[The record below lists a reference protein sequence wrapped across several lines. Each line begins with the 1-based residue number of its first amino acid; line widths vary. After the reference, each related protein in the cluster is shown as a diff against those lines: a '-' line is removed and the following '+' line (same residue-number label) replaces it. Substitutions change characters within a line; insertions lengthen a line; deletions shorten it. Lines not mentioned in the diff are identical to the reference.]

1 MPREP
6 AESVEVA
13 RAVDGM
19 AQFPSTRLATGI
31 GAITREVMRRGAA
44 LITKHD
50 QPVMVLMSVERY
62 AQLEKVATPDLG
74 ALAQRFDALYAR
86 MQAPGTAERTLG
98 ALELATTK
106 PARRVRRRA

>member
-1 MPREP
+1 MSRE
-6 AESVEVA
+6 ATVSTDVA

-19 AQFPSTRLATGI
+19 AHFPSTRLATGI
-31 GAITREVMRRGAA
+31 GSITREVMRRGAA

-74 ALAQRFDALYAR
+74 ALTQRFDALYAR
-86 MQAPGTAERTLG
+86 MQAPGADERVLG
-98 ALELATTK
+98 ALDLT
-106 PARRVRRRA
+106 PARSARRSRRRS

>member
-1 MPREP
+1 MAKEP

-19 AQFPSTRLATGI
+19 AHFPSTRLATGI

-74 ALAQRFDALYAR
+74 ALTQRFDTLYAR

-98 ALELATTK
+98 ALALATPK
-106 PARRVRRRA
+106 PVRRIRRRA